1 MPSERVFPLW
11 AAAVAL
17 GATAVTVTEL
27 GLSGV
32 FGFETGRILAYAI
45 FFANVAVALFGIWK
59 RQRVLWVVYLVLSLV
74 LMVLIGA
81 TTPLSAIW
89 IMAKFLL

>member
-17 GATAVTVTEL
+17 GVVAVIVTEL
-27 GLSGV
+27 RLGGAYGDGAGRLVGL
-32 FGFETGRILAYAI
+32 AI
-45 FFANVAVALFGIWK
+45 FFANIAVAMYGIWR
-59 RQRVLWVVYLVLSLV
+59 RQRVGWVVYLILSLA

-81 TTPLSAIW
+81 NTPISAMW
-89 IMAKFLL
+89 TMAKFLL

>member
-1 MPSERVFPLW
+1 MFPLW

-17 GATAVTVTEL
+17 GAVAIFATEL
-27 GLSGV
+27 RLHGAYGDEAGRFVGL
-32 FGFETGRILAYAI
+32 TI
-45 FFANVAVALFGIWK
+45 FFANVAVALYGIWR
-59 RQRVLWVVYLVLSLV
+59 RQRVGWVIYLVLSLV

-81 TTPLSAIW
+81 NTPISAVW